1 MRDITPADLA
11 RFVHPV
17 PVGATIPAGTPYAY
31 RIDKDALRLRADGWT
46 DPTEQRGIDSARWTA
61 EPLPAPEPTLA
72 ERVRSLTR
80 GRVWS
85 PSDLDQLVL
94 IVAELA
100 EKVEGDR

>member
-1 MRDITPADLA
+1 MNITPADLA
-11 RFVHPV
+11 KFTHLV
-17 PVGATIPAGTPYAY
+17 PVGATIPAGTEYVVGRAAGVSLVTLAY
-31 RIDKDALRLRADGWT
+31 DYTADNPFT
-46 DPTEQRGIDSARWTA
+46 SRWTA
-61 EPLPAPEPTLA
+61 EPIPAPEPTLA

-85 PSDLDQLVL
+85 PSDLDQLTL

>member
-1 MRDITPADLA
+1 MNITPADLT
-11 RFVHPV
+11 RFIYEV
-17 PVGATIPAGTPYAY
+17 PVGATIPAGTEFAVLINGGLF
-31 RIDKDALRLRADGWT
+31 IDTLDYDREVA
-46 DPTEQRGIDSARWTA
+46 ESHERWTA
-61 EPLPAPEPTLA
+61 EPTPPPEPTLA

-85 PSDLDQLVL
+85 PSDLDQLTL